1 MGFSIK
7 KRIYYCD
14 TDSQAVVYHSRYIDF
29 FEQARTDFIVSK
41 NISQNDLLDKYNI
54 MFVIRKCEIEYKSPA
69 KLEDLININID
80 SIDIK
85 EPYIIFNQSITNQE
99 NKILVKGVLT
109 AVCVDKE
116 FKLVRKIPKFMYD
129 LFELD

>member
-14 TDSQAVVYHSRYIDF
+14 TDAQAIVYHSRYVDF
-29 FEQARTDFIVSK
+29 FEQARTEFIVSK
-41 NISQNDLLDKYNI
+41 NISQNYLLNNYNL
-54 MFVIRKCEIEYKSPA
+54 MFVVRKCEIEYKSPA

-85 EPYIIFNQSITNQE
+85 EPYIIFNQSITNQD
-99 NKILVKGVLT
+99 NKTLVKGVLT

-116 FKLVRKIPKFMYD
+116 FKLIKNIPKTVRE
-129 LFELD
+129 LFEI